1 MARFRCYL
9 ESVQAPREE
18 LWVIGEIAAEAAHE
32 LRNALAVIAASSEL
46 LRSADDAQR
55 ASLVAKIH
63 RNARMAQGVLDALM
77 ALARGDE
84 VHGEPVSIVHAIAEA
99 RRDVPAALAYADEVG
114 DAISVRGSEILL
126 SRMFRVLYEN
136 ATQAGATH
144 AWTKARVEGASVVI
158 DVRDDGPGIPS
169 ACRETLFDPLVTTK
183 KGGTGLGLALARR
196 VAHAHGGEIS
206 LAPSESGACFRIK
219 LGSVSAG

>member
-1 MARFRCYL
+1 MILYFPASRAPTGIFDSLGTGLMDATLFAPRRAPRQPPRVAGFPPRVARFRCYL

-84 VHGEPVSIVHAIAEA
+84 LHGEPVSIAHAIAEA
-99 RRDVPAALAYADEVG
+99 RRDVPAAL
-114 DAISVRGSEILL
+114 
-126 SRMFRVLYEN
+126 
-136 ATQAGATH
+136 
-144 AWTKARVEGASVVI
+144 
-158 DVRDDGPGIPS
+158 
-169 ACRETLFDPLVTTK
+169 
-183 KGGTGLGLALARR
+183 
-196 VAHAHGGEIS
+196 
-206 LAPSESGACFRIK
+206 
-219 LGSVSAG
+219 